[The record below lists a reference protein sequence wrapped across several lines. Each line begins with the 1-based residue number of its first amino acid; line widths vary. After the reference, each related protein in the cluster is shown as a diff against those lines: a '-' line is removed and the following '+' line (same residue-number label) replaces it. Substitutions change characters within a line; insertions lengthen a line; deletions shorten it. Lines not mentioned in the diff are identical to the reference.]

1 MAKKHYRFSEEDCC
15 YVEVRHSLKS
25 IIGKA
30 ASYAAVIALSFGAI
44 KTFGPELLMDGEQ
57 RDMQKK
63 IVKLTAKLNQMNEQ
77 LSVLSERDNF
87 LRQAVNLS
95 SPSEEEKSMGTGG
108 TRDNTDLDAPNSL
121 LSASDK
127 LIDQLLHKI
136 DQQRTSYTEIMSKYE
151 QNQKLFACI
160 PAIKPA
166 IGAKTS
172 GFGMRFHPIFKVQRF
187 HSGLD
192 FVAPV
197 GSPVYATG
205 DAVVQHVTT
214 DGGYGKLVVL
224 DHGFGYKTIYAHL
237 SEFKVKQ
244 GQRVKRGDVIALSGN
259 TGVSDGPHVHYEVVK
274 NGVKMNPE
282 NFLFEDMDPRDIF
295 AGQTAVDVA
304 SR

>member
-15 YVEVRHSLKS
+15 YVEVRRSLKS
-25 IIGKA
+25 IIGKT

-44 KTFGPELLMDGEQ
+44 KTFGPELLLDGEQ
-57 RDMQKK
+57 RDMHKK
-63 IVKLTAKLNQMNEQ
+63 IVNLTSKLNEMNAQ
-77 LSVLSERDNF
+77 LSVLSERDNL

-95 SPSEEEKSMGTGG
+95 SSSEDAAMGTGG
-108 TRDNTDLDAPNSL
+108 TRDNADLDAPNSL
-121 LSASDK
+121 ISASDR

-136 DQQRTSYTEIMSKYE
+136 DQQRTSYAEIMSKYE
-151 QNQKLFACI
+151 QNQKLFASV
-160 PAIKPA
+160 PAIKPT
-166 IGAKTS
+166 IGAKSS

-192 FVAPV
+192 FIAPE

-214 DGGYGKLVVL
+214 DSGYGKLIVL

-237 SEFKVKQ
+237 SEFKVRE
-244 GQRVKRGDVIALSGN
+244 GQQIKRGELIGLSGN
-259 TGVSDGPHVHYEVVK
+259 TGISDGPHVHYEVVK

-295 AGQTAVDVA
+295 AGHSAVDVA